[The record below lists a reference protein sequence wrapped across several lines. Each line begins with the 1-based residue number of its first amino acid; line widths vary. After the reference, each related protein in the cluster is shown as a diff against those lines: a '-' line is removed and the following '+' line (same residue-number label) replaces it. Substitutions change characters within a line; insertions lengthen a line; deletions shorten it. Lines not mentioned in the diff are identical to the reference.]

1 MTVSII
7 IYLFIVQIHNNK
19 YLSVLKVAAVTVI
32 HMRSPIFSNYNVLCQ
47 GRYLTLLK

>member
-19 YLSVLKVAAVTVI
+19 YLSVLKVAVTVI